1 MFDQSNARLGIEQ
14 PNQQA
19 AQIALAK
26 LLRNELL
33 AIAKDIVTKGLD
45 PIAPMAV
52 TPEGAPAGL
61 TFSPGNS
68 MIASFVFDYSAPRVF
83 DHLFLTMEL
92 QYLKTTYSA
101 HFQVYPAVYDL
112 TIDTKLF
119 RIPIGLKYNFLTEK
133 STPYIKLGYTFSIS
147 EKADAKL
154 IQQTITTTEY
164 NEEGMFSMQP
174 NGWWFALGYN
184 QLVSKKA
191 KVFLELRYEQTNSF
205 LFVMDLGFSNMKNFT
220 VSTGIRF

>member
-1 MFDQSNARLGIEQ
+1 VKYTES
-14 PNQQA
+14 
-19 AQIALAK
+19 QITSLAHKYNRCKGTEVVENNRASSK
-26 LLRNELL
+26 LNY
-33 AIAKDIVTKGLD
+33 GLS
-45 PIAPMAV
+45 IGYLHSSMS
-52 TPEGAPAGL
+52 PEGAPAGL